1 MDSGLYTAYS
11 GLKATADML
20 DVLSNNLANVNT
32 TGFKTDE
39 TFLRIYNH
47 AISSA
52 GAGPLD
58 VAINDSSVVRGSV
71 SNFAPGPIK
80 TTGNELDVAI
90 EGKGFL
96 VVQGPSGLYYTRN
109 GNLHVNGE
117 GGLVTS
123 EGYPV
128 LGESGPIQMSAGR
141 IVITA
146 SGEIEA
152 DGKSVDTLKL
162 VDFKDREALEKVGN
176 SLFKS
181 RGPEA
186 TAMEPGE
193 RTIRQGCLE
202 QSNVNPVKQMMLMID
217 VMRQFESL
225 QKTIFTLMNSVN
237 ERSIDQVGRVIG

>member
-32 TGFKTDE
+32 TGFKSDE

-47 AISSA
+47 AVSA
-52 GAGPLD
+52 QGAGPLD
-58 VAINDSSVVRGSV
+58 SAINDSSVVRGSL
-71 SNFAPGPIK
+71 SNFAPGTIK

-96 VVQGPSGLYYTRN
+96 VVQGPAGLYYTRN

-123 EGYPV
+123 EGLPV
-128 LGESGPIQMSAGR
+128 LGEGGPIQLPAGR
-141 IVITA
+141 ISITA

-162 VDFKDREALEKVGN
+162 VDFKDRGALEKVGN
-176 SLFKS
+176 SLFRS

-186 TAMEPGE
+186 VELESGE
-193 RTIRQGCLE
+193 KVIRQGCLE

-225 QKTIFTLMNSVN
+225 QKTIFTLMNTIN
-237 ERSIDQVGRVIG
+237 ERSINQVGRITG